1 MRYGKDY
8 SEHLHEPIP
17 HSHDKAKKKI
27 ELTDE
32 MDAKEF
38 FEKIKTF
45 EK

>member
-8 SEHLHEPIP
+8 IKHLNELIP
-17 HSHDKAKKKI
+17 HSHGKDKKNT

-38 FEKIKTF
+38 LEKIKSF
-45 EK
+45 KK